1 MRTLEPVPP
10 TMTDGVKTAPGGPG
24 RVKVTSPVKPA
35 RGETSIW
42 NWAASPTSTSNVAG
56 ETVIEKS
63 TTSRVMST
71 GWMSD
76 PLVPTTARG
85 NVPAVSV
92 GTVRTLE
99 PAPPTMTAGVKTV
112 PGEPGRVKVTS
123 PVKLPTAVT
132 SIWNRASSPTIT
144 ASVDGETV
152 IEKSTTSSV
161 MSIEWMSDPLAP
173 TTARGKSPVATRWSE
188 S

>member
-1 MRTLEPVPP
+1 M
-10 TMTDGVKTAPGGPG
+10 
-24 RVKVTSPVKPA
+24 SP
-35 RGETSIW
+35 
-42 NWAASPTSTSNVAG
+42 G

-99 PAPPTMTAGVKTV
+99 PRTPDD
-112 PGEPGRVKVTS
+112 
-123 PVKLPTAVT
+123 
-132 SIWNRASSPTIT
+132 
-144 ASVDGETV
+144 DGWG
-152 IEKSTTSSV
+152 K
-161 MSIEWMSDPLAP
+161 DG
-173 TTARGKSPVATRWSE
+173 ARGARQSQGHVAGEAAHGCDIDLEQGIIANDHRQCRRGDRH
-188 S
+188 